1 MGREKA
7 ANDVAVMRMKGWK
20 EEMDG
25 RLADITRQLAI
36 YKDGDA
42 FEEFFEIHK
51 QPRRPRF
58 TIVDRKVLDLGD
70 EESSSDSEEN
80 DQIVEVDQSIKETM
94 TKNGPQGALMRL
106 SLMQLGTK

>member
-1 MGREKA
+1 M
-7 ANDVAVMRMKGWK
+7 
-20 EEMDG
+20 
-25 RLADITRQLAI
+25 
-36 YKDGDA
+36 
-42 FEEFFEIHK
+42 
-51 QPRRPRF
+51 
-58 TIVDRKVLDLGD
+58 LDLGD